1 MTPTRYSSQYSITPF
16 LSCNHAQYGSKNKI
30 MLYVI
35 DVHYFTIIL
44 FVTLFFPK
52 TSTLGKAY

>member
-16 LSCNHAQYGSKNKI
+16 LSWNHAQYASKNKI

-35 DVHYFTIIL
+35 DEHYFTIIL
-44 FVTLFFPK
+44 FVT
-52 TSTLGKAY
+52 Y